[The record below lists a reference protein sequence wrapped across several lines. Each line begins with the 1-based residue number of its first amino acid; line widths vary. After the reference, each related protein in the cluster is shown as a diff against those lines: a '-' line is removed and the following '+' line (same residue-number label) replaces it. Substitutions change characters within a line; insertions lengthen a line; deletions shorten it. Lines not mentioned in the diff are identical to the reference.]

1 MPTIAGFKCLPAIVL
16 SALLFLLGCQSKPK
30 QFTAVPA
37 AETKIDFANQLPNK
51 PLFNILYYLY
61 FYNGGGVA
69 VGDVNNDGL
78 NDIYFTANVKAGNKL
93 YINKGKFQ
101 FEDVTAAAGVA
112 GTADWCSGVTMAD
125 VNNDGLLDIY
135 VSAASGHHGLQGRNM
150 LYINLGSN
158 KFEDQAAAYGL
169 DFLGFSTQAAFFDY
183 DRDGDLDCYLLNH
196 SQKPNSN
203 IVDTLNRRKVDSLA
217 GDRLYRN
224 EWAQGQKKFVDVSAA
239 AGIYQSSL
247 GYGLGLAIADI
258 NADGWDDIY
267 VGNDFHENDYY
278 YVNNG
283 NGTFTENGAKT
294 FDHYSRFSMG
304 NDIADYNNDGHP
316 DIITVDMLP
325 PDEKVLKTYG
335 SDENPDI
342 YKFKLIGKGYQYQY
356 SKNVLQTNN
365 GKGSSFSETSLL
377 SGVSATDWSWSPLFA
392 DFNNDG
398 RKDLFISS
406 GIVKRPVDLDYVRF
420 VSSLVMK
427 MDIDKTDA
435 FDNEAI
441 AKMPDGA
448 SKPYFFRNEG
458 DGQFT
463 DVSDDWGTGNMKGYF
478 NGAAYADLDNDGNL
492 DMVINQLNGAAVILK
507 NNGNPGRKSATI
519 RLRSDSS
526 NRFGIGAKLF
536 VFSKGQMQF
545 QQMHST
551 RGFQSAV
558 APECLF
564 GLDSTSSI
572 DSIYVVWPDQRYQ
585 VVKNP
590 DISKPITL
598 SAGNASGV
606 FDIAILHR
614 DPAPYVAVST
624 WPGAWSHQENLFV
637 DNNAQY
643 LIPHALSTRGPK
655 MAVADINGDGRD
667 DAFLCGAAGQAGTV
681 WIQQADGSLQL
692 LSNPALEKDAASE
705 DVDAAWLDANKDGFP
720 DLWVCSGGNER
731 YGQDSLLLNRLY
743 LNNGKGQLTRDYAA
757 LPAVYANASCITTA
771 DIDKDGDIDVFV
783 GTLAN
788 ARAYGKPETSYLFI
802 NGGKGSFALA
812 TQEQLAS
819 REIGMVTAAQ
829 FTDLD
834 KNGFPDLVVSG
845 EWMPIYVFLN
855 QGGKFNGKVLPKS
868 TGLWQ
873 SLYATDVNA
882 DGNMDLLAGNWG
894 WNNKFWSGKNGPIK
908 LYVDDFDQNGTVE
921 QLMSYTWKGEEYP
934 FLAKDEVE
942 RPLPLLKK
950 HYLLY
955 ADYAGVPMKEV
966 FYGWIDTITPVLAE
980 RLGSAVLY
988 GDGKGGFTVNDL
1000 PMSLQRAP
1008 ILSFAEINGAS
1019 GRRFV
1024 AGGNFF
1030 DVIPYEGR
1038 YDAQPLALFEAK
1050 GSSIQ
1055 YIHQPQLAAQK
1066 GQFRDLKTWKTSS
1079 GAVQLIGLRN
1089 NQAPLTL
1096 TPQ

>member
-1 MPTIAGFKCLPAIVL
+1 MPTIAGFKCLPAI
-16 SALLFLLGCQSKPK
+16 LLPLLLLLGCQSKPK
-30 QFTAVPA
+30 QFTSVPA
-37 AETKIDFANQLPNK
+37 AESKIDFTNQLPNK

-69 VGDVNNDGL
+69 VGDINNDGL
-78 NDIYFTANVKAGNKL
+78 NDIYFTSNVKSGNKL
-93 YINKGKFQ
+93 YLNKGNFQ
-101 FEDVTAAAGVA
+101 FEDITAAAGVA

-150 LYINLGSN
+150 LYVNLGN
-158 KFEDQAAAYGL
+158 NTFEDQASVYGL

-224 EWAQGQKKFVDVSAA
+224 EWAQGQKKFTDVSAA

-283 NGTFTENGAKT
+283 NGTFTESGGKT

-342 YKFKLIGKGYQYQY
+342 YKFKLIRKGYQYQY

-398 RKDLFISS
+398 HKDLFISS

-427 MDIDKTDA
+427 MNIDETNA
-435 FDNEAI
+435 FDDEAI

-448 SKPYFFRNEG
+448 SKPFFFRNER
-458 DGQFT
+458 DGRFT

-478 NGAAYADLDNDGNL
+478 NGAAYADLDNDGHL
-492 DMVINQLNGAAVILK
+492 DVVINQLNGPAVLLK

-519 RLRSDSS
+519 RLRSDSA

-536 VFSKGQMQF
+536 VFSNGQMQF
-545 QQMHST
+545 QQMHTT

-558 APECLF
+558 APEAFF
-564 GLDSTSSI
+564 GLDSTSLI
-572 DSIYVVWPDQRYQ
+572 DSLLVVWPDQRYQ
-585 VVKNP
+585 VVKKP
-590 DISKPITL
+590 DFAKPITL
-598 SAGNASGV
+598 SSKQATGV
-606 FDIAILHR
+606 FDMGMVYR
-614 DPAPYVAVST
+614 SPAEALSVTPWTGT
-624 WPGAWSHQENLFV
+624 WVHQENLFV

-667 DAFLCGAAGQAGTV
+667 DAFLCGAAGQAGSI

-692 LSNPALEKDAASE
+692 LANPALNKDAASE
-705 DVDAAWLDANKDGFP
+705 DVDAVWFDANRDGFV

-802 NGGKGSFALA
+802 NSGKGSFALA
-812 TQEQLAS
+812 TQEQIAL
-819 REIGMVTAAQ
+819 REIGMVTSAQ
-829 FTDLD
+829 FTDID

-845 EWMPIYVFLN
+845 EWMPIYIFLN
-855 QGGKFNGKVLPKS
+855 QGDKFNGKVLPKS

-873 SLYATDVNA
+873 TLYTADINGDGHMDV
-882 DGNMDLLAGNWG
+882 LAGNWG
-894 WNNKFWSGKNGPIK
+894 WNNKFWSGKNGPLK

-966 FYGWIDTITPVLAE
+966 FYGWVDTVKPVMAE

-988 GDGKGGFTVNDL
+988 GDGKGGFTITDL
-1000 PMSLQRAP
+1000 PLPLQRAP
-1008 ILSFAEINGAS
+1008 IFAFAQVNS
-1019 GRRFV
+1019 KQGRQFL

-1050 GSSIQ
+1050 GSSIL

-1066 GQFRDLKTWKTSS
+1066 GQFRDLKLWKAANGTT
-1079 GAVQLIGLRN
+1079 QLIGLRN